1 MIISTYIVG
10 SLDHVYEKIVI
21 YNESE
26 ELTKHMIKN

>member
-1 MIISTYIVG
+1 MITSTYIVG

-26 ELTKHMIKN
+26 RINQTYN